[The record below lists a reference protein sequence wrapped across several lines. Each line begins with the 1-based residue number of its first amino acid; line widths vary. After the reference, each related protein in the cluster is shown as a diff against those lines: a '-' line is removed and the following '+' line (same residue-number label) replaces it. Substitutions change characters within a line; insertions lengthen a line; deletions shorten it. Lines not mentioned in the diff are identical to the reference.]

1 MITESKLKVWL
12 KTMAEIK
19 AELSD
24 DAPPFIAIREVV
36 LTLPPDIVEYL
47 VSNGIA
53 ERRGDDAFFQY
64 RKDLKIPIH
73 IKE

>member
-1 MITESKLKVWL
+1 
-12 KTMAEIK
+12 MAEIK

-24 DAPPFIAIREVV
+24 DPPFIAIREVV